1 MTSVMKKVP
10 ALTAER
16 LVKTFD
22 VSAPWLNRV
31 IERKPRQLLHAVNDI
46 SFAVPAG
53 GCLSIVGESGCGKST
68 VARLVTGLYK
78 PTGGKFRFAPGRNG
92 APLTVQMIFQDP
104 YASLNPRWR
113 VKSIIAEPLRELKL
127 LKSAADINER
137 VIELLEIVGLSAS
150 DCEKYPHEFSGGQRQ
165 RISIARALASEPEF
179 LVCDEPTSALDVS
192 VQAQVL
198 NLMRKLQDEL
208 GLTYLFISHDMS
220 VVRHMS
226 DRIAVMYLGR
236 IVEEG
241 DTEEIFAAPRHPY
254 TQLLLQTIPKV
265 HAPNRDRVVAGGEV
279 PSPLRPPSGCTFHP
293 RCPIATKRC
302 SVEIPEIQTLASGLR
317 VACHLAGDTPAAM
330 DVQAS
335 AAHRSREKS
344 GISLKSSSDST
355 CSK

>member
-1 MTSVMKKVP
+1 MTTSVQKKP
-10 ALTAER
+10 ALTVNG

-31 IERKPRQLLHAVNDI
+31 IERKPRQFVQAVNDI
-46 SFAVPAG
+46 DFTVPAG

-68 VARLVTGLYK
+68 VARLVTGLHRASAG
-78 PTGGKFRFAPGRNG
+78 TIRFAPGRAG
-92 APLTVQMIFQDP
+92 APLSAQMIFQDP

-113 VKSIIAEPLRELKL
+113 VKNIIAEPLRELKL
-127 LKSAADINER
+127 RDTPAEVIER
-137 VIELLEIVGLSAS
+137 VEELLLTVGLSAS
-150 DCEKYPHEFSGGQRQ
+150 DGEKFPHEFSGGQRQ

-198 NLMRKLQDEL
+198 NLMRRLQDEL

-241 DTEEIFAAPRHPY
+241 DTEELFARPRHPY
-254 TQLLLQTIPKV
+254 TQLLLQTIPNIT
-265 HAPNRDRVVAGGEV
+265 APRRDRELATGEV
-279 PSPLRPPSGCTFHP
+279 PSPLKPPSGCTFHP
-293 RCPIATKRC
+293 RCPIATARC
-302 SVEIPEIQTLASGLR
+302 SAEVPAVRALANGTR
-317 VACHLAGDTPAAM
+317 VACHLAIDEPAGA
-330 DVQAS
+330 
-335 AAHRSREKS
+335 
-344 GISLKSSSDST
+344 
-355 CSK
+355 

>member
-1 MTSVMKKVP
+1 MTASAQKNP
-10 ALTAER
+10 ALTVNG

-31 IERKPRQLLHAVNDI
+31 IERKPRQFVQAVNDI
-46 SFAVPAG
+46 DFTVPAG

-68 VARLVTGLYK
+68 VARLVTGLHK
-78 PTGGKFRFAPGRNG
+78 ASAGEIRFAPGRAG
-92 APLTVQMIFQDP
+92 APLSAQMIFQDP

-113 VKSIIAEPLRELKL
+113 VKNIIAEPLRELKL
-127 LKSAADINER
+127 RNTPAEVIER
-137 VIELLEIVGLSAS
+137 VEELLRTVGLSAS
-150 DCEKYPHEFSGGQRQ
+150 DGEKFPHEFSGGQRQ

-198 NLMRKLQDEL
+198 NLMRRLQDEL

-241 DTEEIFAAPRHPY
+241 DTEELFARPRHPY
-254 TQLLLQTIPKV
+254 TQLLLQTIPNID
-265 HAPNRDRVVAGGEV
+265 APRRDRELATGEV
-279 PSPLRPPSGCTFHP
+279 PSPLKPPSGCTFHP
-293 RCPIATKRC
+293 RCPLATARC
-302 SVEIPEIQTLASGLR
+302 SAQVPAVRALANGTR
-317 VACHLAGDTPAAM
+317 VACHLATDEPAGA
-330 DVQAS
+330 
-335 AAHRSREKS
+335 
-344 GISLKSSSDST
+344 
-355 CSK
+355 